1 MAALFDMVHA
11 KWTAVSSMLT
21 PPIRRSLAMAALWLI
36 IVNLFALLAF
46 NRLNLAPD
54 TAFEW
59 MSPAT
64 VAPVQQ
70 SWDLIEL
77 HNRWDSYWYL
87 DIAKNGYYLR
97 GEKDISNVV
106 FFPLYPLLVRLAGL
120 GTGAD
125 LVLAGWMLS
134 SLFLVLALV
143 MLTRL
148 SQEFHP
154 DIDPTLPAAFLLVYP
169 AAFFLN
175 AVYTESLFLFLSLAT
190 VFWALRRNFMIASVW
205 AALASA
211 TRVAGVFLFVLL
223 FIEFVQANGWRAL
236 LTRRVCPLALAP
248 LGALAFFFYHWI
260 AFGDFFLYLKVQSF
274 FGRNFEMQ
282 ASDYL
287 VRNNPDLANTV
298 LDLSYTAVAILL
310 GVIALRRFR
319 LSYGVYMLVSLAT
332 ALSSGSVLGIAR
344 YSMVL
349 FPIYFIAAG
358 IRSRVGRGAWLFG
371 STLLLALDIIRFANH
386 YWTS

>member
-1 MAALFDMVHA
+1 MAAVFDMVHA
-11 KWTAVSSMLT
+11 KWTAVSSALT
-21 PPIRRSLAMAALWLI
+21 PPIRRSLAMAALWLV

-59 MSPAT
+59 MTPGT
-64 VAPVQQ
+64 VAQVQQ
-70 SWDLIEL
+70 NWDLIEL

-97 GEKDISNVV
+97 GEKEIADVV
-106 FFPLYPLLVRLAGL
+106 FFPLYPLLVRLAGPVA
-120 GTGAD
+120 GGD

-134 SLFLVLALV
+134 CLFLVLAVV

-154 DIDPTLPAAFLLVYP
+154 DIDPTLPAAFLLAYP

-175 AVYTESLFLFLSLAT
+175 AVYSESLFLFLSLAT

-211 TRVAGVFLFVLL
+211 TRVAGVFLFVVL

-236 LTRRVCPLALAP
+236 LTRRVWPLALAP
-248 LGALAFFFYHWI
+248 LGALAFCTYHWI

-274 FGRNFEMQ
+274 FGRDFDME
-282 ASDYL
+282 AGDFL

-298 LDLSYTAVAILL
+298 LDLAYTAVAILL
-310 GVIALRRFR
+310 GIIALRRFR
-319 LSYGVYMLVSLAT
+319 LSYGVYMLVSLAI

-349 FPIYFIAAG
+349 YPIYFIAAG
-358 IRSRVGRGAWLFG
+358 IRSPVGRGAWFLG
-371 STLLLALDIIRFANH
+371 STLLLALDIIRFVNH

>member
-1 MAALFDMVHA
+1 MAAVFDMVHA
-11 KWTAVSSMLT
+11 KWTAVSSALT
-21 PPIRRSLAMAALWLI
+21 PPIRRSLAMAALWLV

-59 MSPAT
+59 MSPT
-64 VAPVQQ
+64 SVRSVPQN
-70 SWDLIEL
+70 WDLIEL

-97 GEKDISNVV
+97 GEKEIAGVV
-106 FFPLYPLLVRLAGL
+106 FFPLYPLLVRLAGPVA
-120 GTGAD
+120 GGD

-134 SLFLVLALV
+134 CLFLVLAVV

-154 DIDPTLPAAFLLVYP
+154 GIDPTLPAAFLLAYP

-175 AVYTESLFLFLSLAT
+175 AVYSESLFLFLSLAT

-211 TRVAGVFLFVLL
+211 TRVAGVFLFVVL

-236 LTRRVCPLALAP
+236 LTRRVWPLALAP
-248 LGALAFFFYHWI
+248 LGALAFCTYHWI

-274 FGRNFEMQ
+274 FGRDFDME
-282 ASDYL
+282 AGDFL

-298 LDLSYTAVAILL
+298 LDLAYTAVAILL
-310 GVIALRRFR
+310 GVITLRRLR
-319 LSYGVYMLVSLAT
+319 LSYGAYMLVSLAI

-358 IRSRVGRGAWLFG
+358 IRSPVGRGAWFLG
-371 STLLLALDIIRFANH
+371 STLLLALDIIRFVNH

>member
-1 MAALFDMVHA
+1 M
-11 KWTAVSSMLT
+11 T
-21 PPIRRSLAMAALWLI
+21 PG
-36 IVNLFALLAF
+36 
-46 NRLNLAPD
+46 
-54 TAFEW
+54 
-59 MSPAT
+59 T
-64 VAPVQQ
+64 VAQVQQ
-70 SWDLIEL
+70 NWDLIEL

-87 DIAKNGYYLR
+87 DIAQNGYYLR
-97 GEKDISNVV
+97 GEKDISDVV
-106 FFPLYPLLVRLAGL
+106 FFPLYPLLVRLAGPVA
-120 GTGAD
+120 GGD

-134 SLFLVLALV
+134 SLFLVLAVV

-154 DIDPTLPAAFLLVYP
+154 DIDPTLPAAFLLAYP

-175 AVYTESLFLFLSLAT
+175 AVYSESLFLFLSLAT

-211 TRVAGVFLFVLL
+211 TRVAGVFLFVVL

-236 LTRRVCPLALAP
+236 LTRRVWPLALAP
-248 LGALAFFFYHWI
+248 LGALAFCTYHWI

-274 FGRNFEMQ
+274 FGRDFEME
-282 ASDYL
+282 AGDFL

-298 LDLSYTAVAILL
+298 LDLAYTAVAILL
-310 GVIALRRFR
+310 GVIALRRLR
-319 LSYGVYMLVSLAT
+319 LSYGVYMLVSLAI

-358 IRSRVGRGAWLFG
+358 IRSPVGRGAWLLG
-371 STLLLALDIIRFANH
+371 STLLLALDIIRFVNH

>member
-1 MAALFDMVHA
+1 MTAVFDMVHA
-11 KWTAVSSMLT
+11 KWTAVSSALT
-21 PPIRRSLAMAALWLI
+21 PPIRRSLAMAALWLV

-59 MSPAT
+59 MSPGA
-64 VAPVQQ
+64 VAQIQQ
-70 SWDLIEL
+70 SWDPIEL

-87 DIAKNGYYLR
+87 DIARNGYYLR
-97 GEKDISNVV
+97 GEKEIANVV
-106 FFPLYPLLVRLAGL
+106 FFPLYPLLMRLAGPVA
-120 GTGAD
+120 GRD

-134 SLFLVLALV
+134 CLFLVLAVV

-154 DIDPTLPAAFLLVYP
+154 DIDPTLPAAFLLAYP

-175 AVYTESLFLFLSLAT
+175 AVYSESLFLFLSLAT
-190 VFWALRRNFMIASVW
+190 VFWALRRNFTIASVW

-211 TRVAGVFLFVLL
+211 TRVAGVFLFVVL

-236 LTRRVCPLALAP
+236 LTRRVWPLALAP
-248 LGALAFFFYHWI
+248 LGALAFCTYHWI
-260 AFGDFFLYLKVQSF
+260 AFGDFFLYLKVQNF
-274 FGRNFEMQ
+274 FGRDFEME
-282 ASDYL
+282 ASDFL
-287 VRNNPDLANTV
+287 VRNNPNLANTV
-298 LDLSYTAVAILL
+298 LDLAYTAVAILL
-310 GVIALRRFR
+310 GIIALRRFR
-319 LSYGVYMLVSLAT
+319 LSYGVYMLVSLAI

-358 IRSRVGRGAWLFG
+358 IRSPVGRGAWLLG
-371 STLLLALDIIRFANH
+371 STLLLALDIIRFVNH